1 MYVCALSV
9 IHSFGMKR
17 ERRKM
22 KVASWRIMLD
32 KLILHCN
39 IYAFPWL
46 WLMHEKFFDEISDGW
61 RHMHPELVG
70 RGASPRTEVD

>member
-9 IHSFGMKR
+9 IHFFGMKR

-39 IYAFPWL
+39 IYAFPL
-46 WLMHEKFFDEISDGW
+46 AL
-61 RHMHPELVG
+61 
-70 RGASPRTEVD
+70 AYA